1 MNEKFLAL
9 INNKFKFKIFLW
21 QNLPS
26 ALFSGVRLVNLT
38 NETCVV
44 KVPYKWFS
52 RNPFKSTYFACL
64 AMAAEM
70 STGVLAL
77 GNIYG
82 KKPGVSMLVVALKGE
97 FFKKATDITTF
108 TCKDGL
114 LFQQKIA
121 ESIANNEAVTVLS
134 KSEGYNLAGE
144 LVATFEVTWSF
155 KGKKA

>member
-1 MNEKFLAL
+1 MNKAFLRL
-9 INNKFKFKIFLW
+9 INNKLKFTLFLW
-21 QNLPS
+21 KNLPS
-26 ALFSGVRLVNLT
+26 ALFSGVRLVAADEENCT
-38 NETCVV
+38 V

-82 KKPGVSMLVVALKGE
+82 RKPGVSMLVVNIKGE
-97 FFKKATDITTF
+97 FFKKATGTTIF

-114 LFQQKIA
+114 LFQQKI
-121 ESIANNEAVTVLS
+121 EETISTKQGVTVVS
-134 KSEGYNLAGE
+134 KAEGLNQAGE
-144 LVATFEVTWSF
+144 LVALFEITWSF
-155 KGKKA
+155 KTKG